1 VQGAPQQRDALLDI
15 LRAWA
20 ITHVIL
26 FHVIHGLMRFA
37 PAEDLPRLIA
47 DYPWWMNFSWQ
58 PLGVDIIFLVSAFL
72 LTRALL
78 SEIGTTGSIDLR
90 RFYVRRVSRII
101 PLYYI
106 AVLLFALAQG
116 NSTSDIIL
124 SLFFVEFL
132 FTGSAIV
139 PVGWSMEL
147 MMYVYLALPLVAY
160 GIMRSKRPFVWLA
173 CVIIASIAIRFG
185 PLWGQPKIATT
196 LFTHLLDRGD
206 IYPEATALYFA
217 PWFRLT
223 PFLIGITLAAL
234 VHLRQDWLVC
244 LNDSAA
250 KRLVLRM
257 TALVL
262 IGFSLFLP
270 VHDATSWIYQATA
283 PAFWTVYWATNAS
296 LAALGAALL
305 MIAQFGRP
313 LSPAGPWAAISR
325 NIMGIYLF
333 HMPMILI
340 GAIVVFRSDD
350 PTILGT
356 ATVWHILGIFLI
368 ALLLSLGVAA
378 LLNRFVERPT
388 QSFLRRKFNA

>member
-1 VQGAPQQRDALLDI
+1 MQAALHKRDALLDV

-37 PAEDLPRLIA
+37 PAEDIPRLIA

-58 PLGVDIIFLVSAFL
+58 PLGVDIIFLVSSYL
-72 LTRALL
+72 LTRGLL
-78 SEIGTTGSIDLR
+78 SEIGTSGGIDLR

-116 NSTSDIIL
+116 NSITDTIL
-124 SLFFVEFL
+124 ALLFVEFL
-132 FTGSAIV
+132 LTGSAIV

-147 MMYVYLALPLVAY
+147 MMYVYLALPLIAY
-160 GIMRSKRPFVWLA
+160 GIMRARRPFVWLGFA
-173 CVIIASIAIRFG
+173 IVGSIAIRLI
-185 PLWGQPKIATT
+185 PLWDKPDVATT
-196 LFTHLLDRGD
+196 LFTHLLDRGA

-223 PFLIGITLAAL
+223 PFLIGIGLAA
-234 VHLRQDWLVC
+234 VVTLRPRWI
-244 LNDSAA
+244 A
-250 KRLVLRM
+250 VLDRTVAHR
-257 TALVL
+257 TALWIL
-262 IGFSLFLP
+262 AFALFAFAWFLP
-270 VHDATSWIYQATA
+270 VHNAESWVYGTTS
-283 PAFWTVYWATNAS
+283 PLFWTVYWALNGS
-296 LAALGAALL
+296 LAALAAALL
-305 MIAQFGRP
+305 IVAQMGRP
-313 LSPAGPWAAISR
+313 LSLAGPWALISR

-350 PTILGT
+350 AALLGT
-356 ATVWHILGIFLI
+356 ATVWHVLGIFVVALI
-368 ALLLSLGVAA
+368 LSLGVAA
-378 LLNRFVERPT
+378 LLNRFVEGPT
-388 QSFLRRKFNA
+388 QTFLRRKFKV

>member
-1 VQGAPQQRDALLDI
+1 MQAPQQRDALLDI

-58 PLGVDIIFLVSAFL
+58 PLGVEIIFLVSAYL

-78 SEIGTTGSIDLR
+78 SEIGTAGSIDLR

-101 PLYYI
+101 PLYYV
-106 AVLLFALAQG
+106 AVLPFALAQG
-116 NSTSDIIL
+116 NSIGDIIL
-124 SLFFVEFL
+124 ALLFVQFL

-147 MMYVYLALPLVAY
+147 MMYVYLALPIVAD
-160 GIMRSKRPFVWLA
+160 GIMRSKRPFLWLA
-173 CVIIASIAIRFG
+173 CAIVTSIAIRFL
-185 PLWGQPKIATT
+185 PLWGQPEIATR

-223 PFLIGITLAAL
+223 PFLIGFALAAL
-234 VHLRQDWLVC
+234 FHLRKDWLVR
-244 LNDSAA
+244 LNANTA
-250 KRLVLRM
+250 KRLALRV

-270 VHDATSWIYQATA
+270 VHDAASRVYRTTD

-296 LAALGAALL
+296 LAALGATLL

-313 LSPAGPWAAISR
+313 LSLAGPWAAISR

-356 ATVWHILGIFLI
+356 ATVWHVLGIFLI